1 MFENKRTRNLGR
13 RLGADSMRTMFRH
26 VIRRKRRRGE
36 GLYIETKC
44 KLFQQAISPQV
55 NFSRIF
61 QLTHEQKEKGEQSAE
76 QDSPDEVVG
85 PYIAKAEMVAR
96 TGEVRRDV
104 GYENLRRLS
113 AFFQGNQCFGV

>member
-1 MFENKRTRNLGR
+1 MARGIFEEQTCLKTSVHEIL
-13 RLGADSMRTMFRH
+13 
-26 VIRRKRRRGE
+26 VE
-36 GLYIETKC
+36 GLELIPCEQCSVMLLDENEEEARACRDKC

-104 GYENLRRLS
+104 GSMRT
-113 AFFQGNQCFGV
+113 